1 MKQSELTPFQLA
13 VVRNEYEKLCSN
25 DVEYFLGEYS
35 TFEWVLY
42 RAYLP
47 DSCKKNPSS
56 DKEIRHDLKK
66 AIFRAMERM
75 LGEALMNHYGRTN
88 GPSDA
93 LRVATHV
100 SFWAEQ
106 MLLGR
111 DDYYNLFE
119 AEAVAFDWQ
128 RAASSLSWTALKR
141 IAKKLGYKGDIDA
154 FTVALNEVYPP
165 PAYAEAEE
173 LEIGMDV
180 DEGRLS
186 FHTDFLSKGKAEL
199 WDELPKSSAG
209 YLYYSGIEGETVVAI
224 RPKSPLGYTV
234 IP

>member
-47 DSCKKNPSS
+47 DSCKETTSS
-56 DKEIRHDLKK
+56 DKEIRRDLKE

-75 LGEALMNHYGRTN
+75 LGEALMNYYGHTN

-111 DDYYNLFE
+111 DDYYNSTI
-119 AEAVAFDWQ
+119 AECEISGWQ
-128 RAASSLSWTALKR
+128 QATGTLHEDDLKR
-141 IAKKLGYKGDIDA
+141 IANKLGYAGNLDA
-154 FTVALNEVYPP
+154 LTVALDEVYPLP
-165 PAYAEAEE
+165 VYAEAD
-173 LEIGMDV
+173 EIEIEADIGKGALSYHTEYMSAG
-180 DEGRLS
+180 DE
-186 FHTDFLSKGKAEL
+186 EL
-199 WDELPKSSAG
+199 WDELPRSSSG
-209 YLYYSGIEGETVVAI
+209 YLYYHGIEGVKVVAI
-224 RPKSPLGYTV
+224 RPKSRFKDTV

>member
-47 DSCKKNPSS
+47 DSCKETTSS
-56 DKEIRHDLKK
+56 DKEIRRDLKE

-75 LGEALMNHYGRTN
+75 LGEALMNCYGRTN

-111 DDYYNLFE
+111 DDYYNSAI
-119 AEAVAFDWQ
+119 AECEISDWQ
-128 RAASSLSWTALKR
+128 QATGALHEDDLKR
-141 IAKKLGYKGDIDA
+141 IADKLGYAGNLDA
-154 FTVALNEVYPP
+154 LTVALDEVYPLP
-165 PAYAEAEE
+165 VYAEAD
-173 LEIGMDV
+173 EIEIEADIGK
-180 DEGRLS
+180 GALS
-186 FHTDFLSKGKAEL
+186 YHTEYKSAGNKVF
-199 WDELPKSSAG
+199 WDGIPKSSAG
-209 YLYYSGIEGETVVAI
+209 YLYYCGIEGETVVAI